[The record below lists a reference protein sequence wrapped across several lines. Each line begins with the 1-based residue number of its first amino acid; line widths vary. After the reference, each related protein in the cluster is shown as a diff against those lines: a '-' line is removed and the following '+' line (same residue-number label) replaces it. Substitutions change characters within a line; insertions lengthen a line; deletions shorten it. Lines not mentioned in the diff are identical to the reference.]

1 MGNGAKCEI
10 KRKDKDKT
18 ENKMKNKGKRGQIKQ
33 KRVCE
38 V

>member
-10 KRKDKDKT
+10 KSKDKDKT

-33 KRVCE
+33 KRVYE